1 MNTFQLLCKHCL
13 ACQCRK
19 HDIENKV
26 RLQNLRDPS
35 PVLFTE
41 TPRCRSCCAGTKR
54 RGAQSHAR
62 LPVVQLCGPLNAT
75 LAQRWTAA
83 RSVQS
88 VMPGQSCSAR
98 SASASI
104 SALWDSFPPV
114 AGVLHTLQ
122 RRLAAAHQLAQ
133 KLSSGPL
140 NNKERAH
147 GVTFS
152 ASRSASPASRS
163 ASPASRSASPASR
176 SASRLQTGPKLVHNL
191 VHNWSTKNASL
202 SLQAAF
208 LQSSPTAQ
216 PPRPK

>member
-1 MNTFQLLCKHCL
+1 
-13 ACQCRK
+13 
-19 HDIENKV
+19 
-26 RLQNLRDPS
+26 
-35 PVLFTE
+35 
-41 TPRCRSCCAGTKR
+41 
-54 RGAQSHAR
+54 
-62 LPVVQLCGPLNAT
+62 
-75 LAQRWTAA
+75 
-83 RSVQS
+83 
-88 VMPGQSCSAR
+88 MPGQSCSAR

-176 SASRLQTGPKLVHNL
+176 SASRLQLAQ
-191 VHNWSTKNASL
+191 NWSTIWSTIGPQSVHKECILEPPGSISAKQPHCSAASPKMKKNWSTAACGAASG
-202 SLQAAF
+202 AA
-208 LQSSPTAQ
+208 
-216 PPRPK
+216 